1 MYLLGELWYYGYVRV
16 GLLKMCMDGCFFEML
31 RLVRLISVNL
41 PDFCY
46 EELGFSFFELSPL
59 DNKLFFNCLLPPN
72 I

>member
-1 MYLLGELWYYGYVRV
+1 MVLWLCRSGIVKVVHGR
-16 GLLKMCMDGCFFEML
+16 LFFEML

-46 EELGFSFFELSPL
+46 EELAFSFFELSSL